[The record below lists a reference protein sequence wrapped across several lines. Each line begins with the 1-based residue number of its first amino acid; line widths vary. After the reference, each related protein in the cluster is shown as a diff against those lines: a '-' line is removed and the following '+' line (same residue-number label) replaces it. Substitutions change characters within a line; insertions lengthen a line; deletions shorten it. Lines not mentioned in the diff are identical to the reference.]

1 MMALDDEGGV
11 SRAHHIWFIDEILR
25 NILSHL
31 PSGCYST
38 LSSCARVSK
47 ALSEPAL
54 DALWCKISGLVP
66 LFRLLPRSF
75 TEARN
80 RSNDG
85 LTFVRHITHLLTRQR
100 LIVIVG

>member
-1 MMALDDEGGV
+1 MATYNDVRGIV
-11 SRAHHIWFIDEILR
+11 SRTHHMWYIDEILR

-31 PSGCYST
+31 PSGCQST
-38 LSSCARVSK
+38 LASCARVSK

-75 TEARN
+75 AEARN
-80 RSNDG
+80 QTGDG
-85 LTFVRHITHLLTRQR
+85 IGFVRHITRLLT
-100 LIVIVG
+100 